1 MGVYQS
7 PLSIDFEKLYTKLH
21 EINLLKYEMN
31 TYKTDN
37 NLIVNKR
44 KNCKVKYFHSTDCL
58 KQISVY
64 SNQL

>member
-21 EINLLKYEMN
+21 EINHLKYEMN

-44 KNCKVKYFHSTDCL
+44 KKIV
-58 KQISVY
+58 Q
-64 SNQL
+64 